1 MTERPLRADA
11 RRNRARVLEVATE
24 VFEKDGID
32 VPVEEI
38 AKRAGLGVGTLYRHF
53 PTKEALFEAIIIDR
67 VERLAAEATEM
78 AGAEDPGQAF
88 FEFFTTMI
96 SKVVLNRALSE
107 ILATEMGQDVAGLA
121 GGAKEDLRRAQDV
134 LLERAQRAGAVRADL
149 TGDEVK
155 AVVLGIVTAERQAGG
170 DPGRLAGIMLQSLRA
185 G

>member
-24 VFEKDGID
+24 VFERDGID

-67 VERLAAEATEM
+67 VERLAAEAAAL
-78 AGAEDPGQAF
+78 AGAEDPGRAF

-96 SKVVLNRALSE
+96 RKVVLNRALSE
-107 ILATEMGQDVAGLA
+107 ILATELGRDVAGLST
-121 GGAKEDLRRAQDV
+121 GAKEDLRRAQDV
-134 LLERAQRAGAVRADL
+134 LLERAQQAGAVRADL
-149 TGDEVK
+149 TGDELK
-155 AVVLGIVTAERQAGG
+155 AVVLGIVIAERQAGG
-170 DPGRLAGIMLQSLRA
+170 EPGRLAAIMLRSLHP
-185 G
+185 